1 MKRLKLALL
10 VAGLMMSLPPALS
23 HATPTLQLYIEG
35 SVYDSSDQSWVIDAS
50 DFTLWVLGNVS
61 SDGTIFDVKLSAAYA
76 TSEAGAG
83 SSISISPTQ
92 AALGILPAPGDP
104 SPSAALS
111 PDSSGDGNAPL
122 LGNGTP
128 LPSHGVFGP
137 GTSWE
142 SWALGD
148 FTLTDS
154 PIGDFTNGGCP
165 DGPACEYPSMGQI
178 NAYNIS
184 ITGYSSVHFDAF
196 DHIGAENHF
205 KYRKAPFSH
214 DAVAV
219 PEPGALSLTL
229 LGSGLL
235 GAWALRKTAFKR

>member
-1 MKRLKLALL
+1 MKRLKSALL
-10 VAGLMMSLPPALS
+10 VAGLMSLVPALS

-35 SVYDSSDQSWVIDAS
+35 SVYDSSDQSWVIDAT
-50 DFTLWVLGNVS
+50 DFTLWVLGNVG

-76 TSEAGAG
+76 TSEVGAG
-83 SSISISPTQ
+83 SISITPTQ
-92 AALGILPAPGDP
+92 AALGILPVPGDP
-104 SPSAALS
+104 STSAALS

-122 LGNGTP
+122 FGNGAP

-154 PIGDFTNGGCP
+154 PIGDFTYGECP
-165 DGPACEYPSMGQI
+165 YGPGCEYSSMGQI

-214 DAVAV
+214 DAAV

-235 GAWALRKTAFKR
+235 GAWALRKRLF